1 MRINEL
7 RDGAAAALI
16 WSKLDDTVLTILRT
30 ELGTMPLT
38 WCLPGGH
45 VEPGEDHDTA
55 VLRECREEIGQ
66 DLSDRPRLLLSR
78 RTSHEPRFTHHDYA
92 IAVPKPFKPKL
103 NWEHVDHKWT
113 SLSELPEP
121 MAWPLQMLLSND
133 RAADR
138 LKRFQ
143 EKVRKMDL

>member
-1 MRINEL
+1 MNEL

-16 WSKLDDTVLTILRT
+16 WSRIDDTVLTILRC
-30 ELGTMPLT
+30 EFSTMPLQ

-45 VEPGEDHDTA
+45 VEPGESHESA
-55 VLRECREEIGQ
+55 ILRECMEEIGH
-66 DLSDRPRLLLSR
+66 DLSERPRVLLST
-78 RTSHEPRFTHHDYA
+78 RTSYEPRFIHHDYA
-92 IAVPKPFKPKL
+92 IMVPRQFTPKL

-143 EKVRKMDL
+143 DTIRKSMS

>member
-1 MRINEL
+1 MNEL
-7 RDGAAAALI
+7 RNGAAAALI
-16 WSKLDDTVLTILRT
+16 WSRVDDTVLTILRS
-30 ELGTMPLT
+30 ELGTMPLQ

-45 VEPGEDHDTA
+45 VEQGEDHESA
-55 VLRECREEIGQ
+55 ILRECMEEIGT
-66 DLSDRPRLLLSR
+66 DLSDRPRVLLSR
-78 RTSHEPRFTHHDYA
+78 RTSQEPVFIHHDYA
-92 IAVPKPFKPKL
+92 IAVPRQFKPKL

-143 EKVRKMDL
+143 DTIRKSMS